1 MTRGY
6 AAGRIRTR
14 LRPLSIEQACRVIRA
29 RRAGGPLDAAPAD
42 SRFSD
47 PDGRYGVLYA
57 ARNARTGFVEAV
69 LRSRFDRRRDREIP
83 AEEVE
88 ARSIVWIDSSS
99 DLNLVDLRRDGPIR
113 IGAPTKVAH
122 DANHAAGRSLSSFV
136 HAEITEADG
145 FLYDSR
151 FTGDVCLAVFD
162 RAIKKLTATMVVP
175 LMDSVDFHDALRE
188 YEIILTRP

>member
-6 AAGRIRTR
+6 AAGRIRGR
-14 LRPLSIEQACRVIRA
+14 LRPLSIDRACRVIRT
-29 RRAGGPLDAAPAD
+29 RREGGPLDAAPAD

-57 ARNARTGFVEAV
+57 AWNVRTGFVEAV

-88 ARSIVWIDSSS
+88 ARSIVWIDSLS

-113 IGAPTKVAH
+113 IGAPTAVAH
-122 DANHAAGRSLSSFV
+122 DANHAAGRSLSAFV
-136 HAEITEADG
+136 YAEISEADG

-151 FTGDVCLAVFD
+151 FTGDACLAVFD
-162 RAIKKLTATMVVP
+162 RAIEKLTATMVVP
-175 LMDSVDFHDALRE
+175 LMDSVDFHEALRE